1 MFLSKESVNPRILCN
16 VLAPIFICGFLGNI
30 ICIIVFLRRRFRTRS
45 ISVYF
50 VALFFNDCLLLFIS
64 HIAKMLI
71 FDASSS
77 CWFNIFLSK
86 FIDIIYYRE
95 MIYRQGLAV
104 LTYNTTY
111 TQISMLIFMFMS
123 IQRVRTFSS
132 ISYRESRMCA
142 LMLTLIAFVYGI
154 IVSYMQLYDAF
165 CIEELN
171 LTETQSLEIDL
182 LINNTRS
189 LTNTKCTTT
198 ATTTTTT
205 TTNTAIV
212 VTDVINNFVTNTTT
226 HVPRSV
232 AFTST
237 IFSILT
243 STISTYNYQQTPLS
257 STINNNNNSIDVN
270 SNSMCYSETDW
281 YRIRHRAIAYVY
293 LQSYMSIDWPDEHA
307 QRSACHLEIILPPYL
322 LTSIHNLTWP
332 LLKSRPGK
340 DYFHEHQFCTQAYHF
355 IGSYANCSFRLSPT
369 TFRNWYKFLYDRRLS
384 LTNRY
389 TIGFII
395 GTFIP
400 SCICVISSFICL
412 YCIANRPSI
421 RKHSH
426 SRAELRSLSL
436 ILVEILLSLL
446 NALQSYIINFF
457 TCHRLL
463 FRMESDNCY
472 GQSSN
477 NILPNFL
484 GSILELFTSTSN
496 ILILMICGAQFR
508 NELTEILNLKNCFPR
523 KQQYQQANLSSQHK
537 RIHKHSRINPPH
549 HIVSSL
555 LSLQN
560 GKSKLDIL
568 EEPSIDSIITS
579 FHNKEYISI
588 SEVEQPSDETSQ
600 YYVKSTTV

>member
-1 MFLSKESVNPRILCN
+1 MFLSKENINPCILCN
-16 VLAPIFICGFLGNI
+16 VLAPIFICGFFGNI

-50 VALFFNDCLLLFIS
+50 IALFFNDCLLLFIS

-95 MIYRQGLAV
+95 MIYRQSLAV

-132 ISYRESRMCA
+132 LSYRESRMCA
-142 LMLTLIAFVYGI
+142 LMLTLIAFIYGI
-154 IVSYMQLYDAF
+154 IISYMQLYDAF
-165 CIEELN
+165 CIEKLH
-171 LTETQSLEIDL
+171 LTKNQTVQIDL
-182 LINNTRS
+182 LIDNTKHMI
-189 LTNTKCTTT
+189 NTKCTTT
-198 ATTTTTT
+198 RTTTILTDFINNLANNS
-205 TTNTAIV
+205 TTNFPFS
-212 VTDVINNFVTNTTT
+212 VIFSPTI
-226 HVPRSV
+226 HSIS
-232 AFTST
+232 TST
-237 IFSILT
+237 MSINSYHQT
-243 STISTYNYQQTPLS
+243 SLS
-257 STINNNNNSIDVN
+257 SLINNNNDSFDVN
-270 SNSMCYSETDW
+270 SNLICYTDIDW
-281 YRIRHRAIAYVY
+281 HRVRHRTIAYVY

-307 QRSACHLEIILPPYL
+307 QRSTCHLESILPSYL

-332 LLKSRPGK
+332 SLKSRPGK

-355 IGSYANCSFRLSPT
+355 IGSYANCSIPLAPENFQH
-369 TFRNWYKFLYDRRLS
+369 WYKFLYDRRLS

-400 SCICVISSFICL
+400 SCICIISSFICL
-412 YCIANRPSI
+412 YYISNRPSI

-463 FRMESDNCY
+463 FRMETDNCY

-508 NELTEILNLKNCFPR
+508 NELIGILHLKQFFPT
-523 KQQYQQANLSSQHK
+523 KQQSQQPSRLHQHK
-537 RIHKHSRINPPH
+537 RICRRSKINPPRCMT
-549 HIVSSL
+549 
-555 LSLQN
+555 LSLPSSKN
-560 GKSKLDIL
+560 GTSKIDDMLD
-568 EEPSIDSIITS
+568 EPSLDSFLAS
-579 FHNKEYISI
+579 FHNKEYLSVTEIEQSDDISHCPI
-588 SEVEQPSDETSQ
+588 
-600 YYVKSTTV
+600 KSTTV